1 MRLLHNTVTL
11 FRFVIVASILSLSP
25 LFSLSVWGQEAIEIL
40 DRNKPIPKHTRNGP
54 AYQSWSLFLISNP
67 AWLLEERREDLE
79 SLYWDFKAFG
89 RAIGDNHAA
98 VWFWRDGRGLTPDN
112 VDVERSSRYCAKF
125 NLLPSEGPHILVTTT
140 YPDLDAPAGDYYV
153 LKLNAAKPTDITILL
168 GRLAD
173 QVLVEG
179 LDQWALDS
187 EQYWRAWAR
196 IFKSAGRGLASFIKK
211 VTLTVDTKFF
221 KVEIEGG
228 LN

>member
-1 MRLLHNTVTL
+1 MRLPRTFTL
-11 FRFVIVASILSLSP
+11 LGFVVVASTLLLLP
-25 LFSLSVWGQEAIEIL
+25 LFALSARGQEAIEIL
-40 DRNKPIPKHTRNGP
+40 DNDKAIPKHTRNGP

-67 AWLLEERREDLE
+67 AWLLEERRQDLQG
-79 SLYWDFKAFG
+79 LYWNFEAFG
-89 RAIGDNHAA
+89 RAIGDDHAA
-98 VWFWRDGRGLTPDN
+98 VWFWKDGRGLTPDN

-140 YPDLDAPAGDYYV
+140 YPDLDALAGDYYV
-153 LKLNAAKPTDITILL
+153 LKLNGAKPEDITLL
-168 GRLAD
+168 LSKLAD

-187 EQYWRAWAR
+187 EQYWRAWVR
-196 IFKSAGRGLASFIKK
+196 VFKTAGRGLTSFIKR

-228 LN
+228 SN